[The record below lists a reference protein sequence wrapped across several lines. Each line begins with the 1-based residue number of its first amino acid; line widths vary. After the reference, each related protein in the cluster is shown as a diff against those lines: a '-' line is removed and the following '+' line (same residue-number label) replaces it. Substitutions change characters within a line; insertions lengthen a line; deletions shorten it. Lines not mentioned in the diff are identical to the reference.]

1 MIFYF
6 VLLKIRL
13 YSDLD
18 LVNIRYRKLINLT
31 VSYRYRVVYR
41 FVIGKDL
48 EKLFDVVIYICS
60 VLLLKKKYVFMI
72 RCGFWLWNFVLIY
85 IKVREFI

>member
-13 YSDLD
+13 YLDSD
-18 LVNIRYRKLINLT
+18 NIRYRKLINLI

-48 EKLFDVVIYICS
+48 EKLFDVVS

-72 RCGFWLWNFVLIY
+72 ICGFWLWNFVLIY

>member
-13 YSDLD
+13 YLDSD
-18 LVNIRYRKLINLT
+18 NIRYRKLINLT
-31 VSYRYRVVYR
+31 VSYRYRVAYR

-48 EKLFDVVIYICS
+48 EKLFDVVS

>member
-18 LVNIRYRKLINLT
+18 SVNIRRRKLINLT
-31 VSYRYRVVYR
+31 VSYWYRVVYR

-48 EKLFDVVIYICS
+48 EKLFDEVS

>member
-13 YSDLD
+13 YLDSD
-18 LVNIRYRKLINLT
+18 NIRYRKLINLT
-31 VSYRYRVVYR
+31 VSYWYRVVYR

-48 EKLFDVVIYICS
+48 EKLFDVVS

>member
-13 YSDLD
+13 YLDSD
-18 LVNIRYRKLINLT
+18 NIRYRKLINLT

-48 EKLFDVVIYICS
+48 EKLFDVVS

>member
-13 YSDLD
+13 YLDSD
-18 LVNIRYRKLINLT
+18 NIRYRKLINLT

-48 EKLFDVVIYICS
+48 EKLFDVVS

-72 RCGFWLWNFVLIY
+72 RCGFWLWNFVFIY